1 MGHPSPV
8 SRRSAP
14 VRLASSSGTCCFQA
28 STASTANS
36 GSVCSQARMASA
48 KPWATKN
55 CADSAAHAM
64 SMAASR
70 IDGAVQRKDD
80 GGNSRIGMT
89 ARIRRAQT
97 GAATCRGLA
106 ETDVMALRDDR
117 VFLERRLFFGIVGA
131 KVRAAALFARERTA
145 GDQQCDGVDVA
156 EAELGQAGIG
166 VAFLAVG
173 FENTAGFIELFAG
186 ADDAALFPG

>member
-1 MGHPSPV
+1 MGQPSPV

-36 GSVCSQARMASA
+36 GSVCSQARMANA

-55 CADSAAHAM
+55 CADSAAQAM

-70 IDGAVQRKDD
+70 IEGAVHRKDA

-89 ARIRRAQT
+89 ARIRRAKT
-97 GAATCRGLA
+97 GAVTCRGLA
-106 ETDVMALRDDR
+106 ELDVMVLRDHR
-117 VFLERRLFFGIVGA
+117 MFLERRLFFGIVGA
-131 KVRAAALFARERTA
+131 KVGAAALLAGERTA
-145 GDQQCDGVDVA
+145 GDQQCDGVDVS

-166 VAFLAVG
+166 AAFLAVG
-173 FENTAGFIELFAG
+173 FENTARLI
-186 ADDAALFPG
+186 